1 MSGQAVTWRQA
12 ASCAAEVLERADC
25 EPNPA
30 MVEAKVSIAAGW
42 TQLATALAE
51 IEHT

>member
-1 MSGQAVTWRQA
+1 MSDRTITWRQA
-12 ASCAAEVLERADC
+12 AQRAAEVLERADC

-42 TQLATALAE
+42 TQLAAALSE
-51 IEHT
+51 IEQT